1 MNIFV
6 CFDFDFFQGLCL
18 LPYRLLNRIGVL
30 PPPAGAGQSP
40 DGRIGLFLGVSGAIF
55 EVRGGLRTNGP
66 KIWLFGIVSIGFK
79 SPVNVA
85 VVWDVVV

>member
-1 MNIFV
+1 M
-6 CFDFDFFQGLCL
+6 
-18 LPYRLLNRIGVL
+18 LPYRLLDRIGVL
-30 PPPAGAGQSP
+30 PPPAGAGLSP
-40 DGRIGLFLGVSGAIF
+40 DGRIGLVSGAIF